1 MTTDDRPVGKPAAKP
16 GAGAAGGPAPDS
28 APTPSP
34 APSGLEALAAPVS
47 DLPIPGPDEAKP
59 MAAKGPGL
67 ETTPV
72 VPAKIAPM
80 GQPRPPTG
88 AEQAAALHRAGRT
101 DEAIQSYTTVLKED
115 PGDARAW
122 ANLGVALRTRGR
134 LEAAAACYRRSLAI
148 EPKSAAVLSNLGNVL
163 RMLGRHEEATQCQR
177 RALEADPSYLI
188 AAYNMGLQLRDVG
201 LYREAVGYFDRA
213 IAGGYARP
221 EVLLDRAYALLSL
234 GNYVQGFAEYEWRLK
249 LPSAPNPPSAAPEW
263 DGGAVQGKSI
273 LVHVEPGPRDTV
285 TFLRYLPLLGA
296 RGARVVVLA
305 PASMAGLITALPG
318 VAEVLT
324 QGKPPATDLR
334 APLNSLPRLFGT
346 TAETILAQTP
356 YLRVPLGRPPRV
368 WASAPEGVLKVG
380 VSWAER
386 VSDPDRAARACP
398 FPQFLRLAG
407 VGGAQLYRLQT
418 GAAAAE
424 RDQHGA
430 GALIRDLAGEFGD
443 LADAAEAISQLD
455 LVIGVDSPLVL
466 LAGALGKPGYV
477 ALASNAD
484 WRWGA
489 AGETSPWFPTL
500 RLFRQRRPGDWEEL
514 FQRLTVALAARAS
527 GTAEPLPQGPRAAA
541 ASTAAAA
548 KPQEPAT
555 GKSKRAAK
563 RPGRKAVAAPAAEAK
578 PVEPVP
584 PSPPLQPKPLRIP
597 GILPDK
603 KLSAA
608 APAPVAPPPSPPKT
622 WPEVDRRQTYASARP
637 ATGGPAGSERRASYA
652 PVSAPAPPPQPPAK
666 PAPEPP
672 PVAKE
677 GPPAEEPA
685 PQAAPMPE
693 LPAAFAAALDALA
706 AQDAPRAAVRRFL
719 DRHLKPR
726 EAVIEVGVGN
736 GLVSLAA
743 AARHPGRVNAI
754 ALDPDGD
761 RVHALVS
768 AAEGAGVPLA
778 IEALAVAAGARPTT
792 GRTGVPATVT
802 LDGLMADRPEL
813 GRRQVFLVLDAGGR
827 EPEIVAGALE
837 LFARS
842 RVAAML
848 WRRSAVYD
856 EPAGQKRFERLLED
870 LGGLGF
876 RHFRIDPADP
886 AAEPEAYDGKSP
898 AALIASLPKSFAAR

>member
-1 MTTDDRPVGKPAAKP
+1 MTTDDRPAGKPAAKP
-16 GAGAAGGPAPDS
+16 GASPPDDPAP
-28 APTPSP
+28 APT
-34 APSGLEALAAPVS
+34 PSGLEALATPVS

-59 MAAKGPGL
+59 MAAMGPGL
-67 ETTPV
+67 ETPV

-177 RALEADPSYLI
+177 RALEADPAYLI

-234 GNYVQGFAEYEWRLK
+234 GDYVQGFAEYEWRLK
-249 LPSAPNPPSAAPEW
+249 LPSAPNPPSPAPEW
-263 DGGAVQGKSI
+263 DGGAIQGKSI

-305 PASMAGLITALPG
+305 PASMAGLIAALPG

-356 YLRVPLGRPPRV
+356 YLHVPAGRPKRER
-368 WASAPEGVLKVG
+368 APAPPGVLKVG

-386 VSDPDRAARACP
+386 AADPDRAARACP

-407 VGGAQLYRLQT
+407 VAGAQLYRLQT

-430 GALIRDLAGEFGD
+430 GALIRDFAGEFGD

-466 LAGALGKPGYV
+466 LAGALGKPGFV

-489 AGETSPWFPTL
+489 AGESSPWFPTL

-527 GTAEPLPQGPRAAA
+527 GAAEPVPQAPRAAPPPP
-541 ASTAAAA
+541 TAAA
-548 KPQEPAT
+548 KP
-555 GKSKRAAK
+555 KRAAK
-563 RPGRKAVAAPAAEAK
+563 RPGRKAVAAPAPEAK
-578 PVEPVP
+578 PVEPAP
-584 PSPPLQPKPLRIP
+584 PSPPLQAKPLRIP
-597 GILPDK
+597 GILPDQK
-603 KLSAA
+603 PPA
-608 APAPVAPPPSPPKT
+608 APPASPAPSSSPPKI
-622 WPEVDRRQTYASARP
+622 WPEVDRRQTYAP
-637 ATGGPAGSERRASYA
+637 AQPAAGGPTGSERRASYA
-652 PVSAPAPPPQPPAK
+652 PVSAPAPSPPPAK
-666 PAPEPP
+666 PVPEPSP
-672 PVAKE
+672 AAKKE
-677 GPPAEEPA
+677 PPAEEPA
-685 PQAAPMPE
+685 PLPAPMPE
-693 LPAAFAAALDALA
+693 LPAAFGAALDALA

-743 AARHPGRVNAI
+743 AARHLGRVNAV

-761 RVHALVS
+761 RIHALVT
-768 AAEGAGVPLA
+768 AAEGAGVALA

-792 GRTGVPATVT
+792 GRTGAPATVT
-802 LDGLMADRPEL
+802 LDGLLADRPEL
-813 GRRQVFLVLDAGGR
+813 GRRQVFLVLDTEGR

-837 LFARS
+837 LFAKG

-848 WRRSAVYD
+848 WRRSKIYD
-856 EPAGQKRFERLLED
+856 EPAGAKRFERLLED

-898 AALIASLPKSFAAR
+898 AALIACLPKSFAGR